1 MSRPL
6 RLAGYIAIGV
16 LSGLL
21 LAAGLIFLLSR
32 TDWGMERVRGFAV
45 SWLAERVDGELRIGR
60 ISGSGLLG
68 GVVLH
73 DFGIIDPKGRPFLA
87 TDSIELNYNIRT
99 LLGGSVVLNDV
110 VLYGPEIVL
119 EQLPGDTA
127 WNFEYVFPD
136 RSPGDDTP
144 PPTRRLILFNDAR
157 IVDGTATVRV
167 PIDSEGPL
175 APSDTARLVIDRFQ
189 GGLARVMR
197 FDDLNARLD
206 RVIWESP
213 IEEGRLINIQSLRT
227 RGYVWRD
234 PFIVQD
240 MRGTLTMRDTLVAF
254 DMPEVELP
262 GSRASVLG
270 RVILR
275 EGGNDIDMRIEGS
288 RVAFNDLRFL
298 HPQVPEEGGGSV
310 LLRVKSQPD
319 GILWLAE
326 DARLSTPGT
335 SLAGSFGVV
344 TGDTLYFTNVDL
356 RASPLDVDLI
366 ERLLPGGLPVDG
378 LLVGTVEVRG
388 PLSALETSGDM
399 RLTGNGTGAG
409 SEVAWSGVLDVR
421 NRSVSARSF
430 NAEVRH
436 LELALVSAF
445 APDLKVTGSVSGH
458 VEGSG
463 NRRRMD
469 FTALLEHASSDGG
482 RSVFDGGG
490 SVEGGGR
497 SRRVD
502 LTLTASPVTFQDLAQ
517 QVPALQG
524 LQGELMGPVHVA
536 GTAGDMAFDA
546 ELATPGGPLSL
557 EGRIQGT
564 GVARRIA
571 ATARAHGFRLDAFR
585 GGLPPTTV
593 SGSLTVDLTG
603 NTLASMAG
611 PVRLVLDSTRLGE
624 LPHSTLLLG
633 AHVRDG
639 LLVVDSSFL
648 RGPLGTGRASGT
660 LALIEGAQGRLEAG
674 YTSESL
680 TALEPFLY
688 RNRGPAADGEPR
700 VSGRLEALATVT
712 GWIGNLDFESS
723 ATGQDVLIGP
733 VAASRMHAE
742 LTGSGIGTEDAVFRL
757 VGTAD
762 SADAFTHAFQIAR
775 LELSGT
781 ADSVHVSAGATAG
794 GEDRLFVAGVVQRP
808 GDSGSADLSAR
819 MEELRLGGRS
829 PWLLAHP
836 AAVSIRDG
844 VAVID
849 SIVLERGAGGRAVA
863 GGRLAWAPSTAAGR
877 RPIEFGVAITRLPF
891 ADLLGVLSS
900 GTTGSGVMDASL
912 RIAGSALDP
921 FVEAEITARD
931 IVYGDVRI
939 DRAYAELNYSAL
951 GVDAHAEAQ
960 YGGRSILSG
969 GGRIPLDLRL
979 ASVGERR
986 LAQPLNVTL
995 TADSLPPGLP
1005 LGLVNG
1011 FTNVRGRIDG
1021 TMNIGGTTLDP
1032 TLSGGFALRNGAADW
1047 NVSGV
1052 RYSDVTGNFVL
1063 EQGRLLRV
1071 DVTAVSADPRSRPA
1085 LSFGGAP
1092 AVGSGTVTGTLD
1104 FDELGDPQFDLRL
1117 RTDGVYAAR
1126 RRDVEARVTGAVLL
1140 RGRYSRPEI
1149 SGQLRVDQGALY
1161 IEELYRQY
1169 LLSGVE
1175 LDDPTLLSLV
1185 DTALVAVRPIIA
1197 ASRNPFVKNLQVRD
1211 LQVDVGADSW
1221 LRSRD
1226 MDVEVS
1232 GRLNVAF
1239 RVDRRDEDLRLTGSL
1254 DVGRGTYTLY
1264 YPPLQSR
1271 RFQVREGSIDF
1282 PGTPGIDP
1290 NLSITAAYKARAR
1303 GEPLDVLAIVS
1314 GTLQNPR
1321 VQLSSEVQPP
1331 ISESD
1336 LASYL
1341 FFGVPTWEVAN
1352 SGSQQSGAMAGIG
1365 GALTPSVLGYASS
1378 GLQTLVQNAGL
1389 LDYVGLT
1396 TTESGV
1402 TRETDPGLT
1411 DFLAET
1417 QLEIGRYLTSDV
1429 YFGMSKRLGTSN
1441 LDAGARLEW
1450 RFLPEYSFEMFAEDR
1465 LARAPTFGLRQ
1476 ETGLRKVYGFLLFR
1490 EWGF

>member
-1 MSRPL
+1 MSRSL

-21 LAAGLIFLLSR
+21 LAAGIIFLLSR

-45 SWLAERVDGELRIGR
+45 SWLEERVDGELRIGR
-60 ISGSGLLG
+60 ITGPGLLG
-68 GVVLH
+68 GVVIH
-73 DFGIIDPKGRPFLA
+73 DFGIVDPKGRPFLA

-99 LLGGSVVLNDV
+99 LLGGSVVLNNV

-127 WNFEYVFPD
+127 WNYQYVFPD
-136 RSPGDDTP
+136 RTPGEDEP
-144 PPTRRLILFNDAR
+144 RTRRLILFNDAR
-157 IVDGTATVRV
+157 VVDGTATVRI
-167 PIDSEGPL
+167 PIEPGDQIETG
-175 APSDTARLVIDRFQ
+175 DTARIIFDRLQ

-197 FDDLNARLD
+197 FEQLNARLD

-213 IEEGRLINIQSLRT
+213 LEPGRLVDIQSLQT
-227 RGYVWRD
+227 RGFVWRD
-234 PFIVQD
+234 PFIVED
-240 MRGTLTMRDTLVAF
+240 MRGTLTMRDTIVAF
-254 DMPEVELP
+254 DLPEVELP
-262 GSRASVLG
+262 GSRAAVLG
-270 RVILR
+270 SVILEDGR
-275 EGGNDIDMRIEGS
+275 NNIDVRVESS
-288 RVAFNDLRFL
+288 RVALRDLQFL
-298 HPQVPEEGGGSV
+298 HPQIPEEGGGSV
-310 LLRVKSQPD
+310 LLRIKSQPD
-319 GILWLAE
+319 GILFLAE

-335 SLAGSFGVV
+335 SIAGSFGVV

-356 RASPLDVDLI
+356 RASPLDVQLI
-366 ERLLPGGLPVDG
+366 ERILPGGLPVDG

-399 RLTGNGTGAG
+399 RLTGSGTGAP
-409 SEVAWSGVLDVR
+409 SEVAWRGVLDVR
-421 NRSVSARSF
+421 NRTVSARSF
-430 NAEVRH
+430 NADVRH
-436 LELALVSAF
+436 LEMAIVSAF
-445 APDLKVTGSVSGH
+445 APELKVTGSVSGT
-458 VEGSG
+458 VSGSG
-463 NRRRMD
+463 GRGRMN
-469 FTALLEHASSDGG
+469 FAGLLEHASSDGG

-490 SVEGGGR
+490 SLEGGGR
-497 SRRVD
+497 SRRLD
-502 LTLTASPVTFQDLAQ
+502 LTLNASPVTFHDLAQ

-524 LQGELMGPVHVA
+524 LQGELSGPVHIA
-536 GTAGDMAFDA
+536 GTADDMAFDA
-546 ELATPGGPLSL
+546 ELTTPGGPLAL
-557 EGRIQGT
+557 DGRVMGRA
-564 GVARRIA
+564 GARRIA
-571 ATARAHGFRLDAFR
+571 ATAEAHGFRLDAFR
-585 GGLPPTTV
+585 DGLPPTTV
-593 SGSLTVDLTG
+593 SGTLTVDLTG
-603 NTLASMAG
+603 NTVGTMTG
-611 PVRLVLDSTRLGE
+611 PVRLALDSTRLGE

-633 AHVRDG
+633 AHMSDG
-639 LLVVDSSFL
+639 LLVVDSAFL

-660 LALIEGAQGRLEAG
+660 IALVETAHGTLQAG
-674 YTSESL
+674 YTAESL

-688 RNRGPAADGEPR
+688 RNQGPAADGEPR
-700 VSGRLEALATVT
+700 VAGHVDALATIT
-712 GWIGNLDFESS
+712 GWVGNLAIES
-723 ATGQDVLIGP
+723 TGTGSGILLGP
-733 VAASRMHAE
+733 VAAGRVHAE
-742 LTGSGIGTEDAVFRL
+742 VNASGLGTDRALYGV
-757 VGTAD
+757 VATAD
-762 SADAFTHAFQIAR
+762 SAQAFTHAFQVAR
-775 LELSGT
+775 LQLAGT
-781 ADSVHVSAGATAG
+781 ADSMHVTAGATAA
-794 GEDRLFVAGVVQRP
+794 GEDRLFAAGVVQRVSD
-808 GDSGSADLSAR
+808 DSGATFHAR
-819 MEELRLGGRS
+819 LDEARLGGRS
-829 PWLLAHP
+829 PWLLAAP
-836 AAVSIRDG
+836 AAMHIANG
-844 VAVID
+844 TALLD
-849 SIVLERGAGGRAVA
+849 SVVLERDAGGRAVA
-863 GGRLAWAPSTAAGR
+863 GGRLTWAPSTIAGVQ
-877 RPIEFGVAITRLPF
+877 PLEFTIGITRLPF
-891 ADLLGVLSS
+891 TDLLGVLNSR
-900 GTTGSGVMDASL
+900 TQGSGIVDGSL
-912 RIAGSALDP
+912 RVSGSALDP
-921 FVEAEITARD
+921 FIEAEVMARD
-931 IVYGDVRI
+931 MTYGDVRI
-939 DRAYAELNYSAL
+939 DRAYAELNYAAL
-951 GVDAHAEAQ
+951 GIDAHAEAQ
-960 YGGRSILSG
+960 YGGRRIISG
-969 GGRIPLDLRL
+969 GGRIPIDLRL

-986 LAQPLNVTL
+986 LAEQLRLTI

-1005 LGLVNG
+1005 LGLVDG

-1021 TMNIGGTTLDP
+1021 MMTVGGTTIDP
-1032 TLSGGFALRNGAADW
+1032 TLSGGFTIRNGTADW
-1047 NVSGV
+1047 DVSGV

-1071 DVTAVSADPRSRPA
+1071 DLSAVSADPRTRSA
-1085 LSFGGAP
+1085 LSFGGTP
-1092 AVGSGTVTGTLD
+1092 AVGSGTVKGTLD
-1104 FDELGDPQFDLRL
+1104 FDELGDPQFDLQL
-1117 RTDGVYAAR
+1117 RAASAYAAR
-1126 RRDVEARVTGAVLL
+1126 RRDVEARVTGAVHMG
-1140 RGRYSRPEI
+1140 GRYTRPVI
-1149 SGQLRVDQGALY
+1149 SGELHVDQGAIY

-1239 RVDRRDEDLRLTGSL
+1239 RLDPRDEDLRLTGSL
-1254 DVGRGTYTLY
+1254 AVNRGTYSLY

-1271 RFQVREGSIDF
+1271 RFQVRQGSIDF

-1314 GTLQNPR
+1314 GTLQSPR
-1321 VQLSSEVQPP
+1321 VHLSSEVQPP

-1341 FFGVPTWEVAN
+1341 FFGVPTWEVAG
-1352 SGSQQSGAMAGIG
+1352 SSQQNRAMAGLG

-1378 GLQTLVQNAGL
+1378 GLQALVQNAGL

-1396 TTESGV
+1396 TTESGMA
-1402 TRETDPGLT
+1402 TEPDAGFS

-1465 LARAPTFGLRQ
+1465 LARAPAFGLRQ